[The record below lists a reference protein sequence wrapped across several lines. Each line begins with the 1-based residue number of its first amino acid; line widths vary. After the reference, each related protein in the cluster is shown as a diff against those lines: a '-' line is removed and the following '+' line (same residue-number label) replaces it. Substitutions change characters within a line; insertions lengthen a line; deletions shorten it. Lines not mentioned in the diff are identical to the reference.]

1 LIKVGR
7 ENSLIGL
14 EGEDWIGFGE
24 EDGLELEEGM
34 GFYSLIPWHI
44 KLDQG
49 RRFGGRA
56 AICTPQQ
63 FCGVRREARRDQK
76 KKR

>member
-1 LIKVGR
+1 L
-7 ENSLIGL
+7 
-14 EGEDWIGFGE
+14 D
-24 EDGLELEEGM
+24 LEERMDWMDLEERTDWMDLEERM

-56 AICTPQQ
+56 AICTPQE
-63 FCGVRREARRDQK
+63 FRGVRREARRDQK